1 VTHLLACG
9 RGDRVPAAHLGER
22 FVLAPA
28 VRLLRRLAYA
38 GLMIPVLS
46 RAEMRRF
53 DAHASS
59 ACQVPSLLLME
70 NAGRGAAD
78 VIARELG
85 LPQRSAARIV
95 IVCGAGNNGGDGFV
109 VARRLLTLG
118 AEPRVYLLVKPER
131 LTGDALSNYR
141 SLLGVGGVVVEL
153 EPNQLNVLGSAIE
166 SAHAVVDAVFGTG
179 LDREVSGFF
188 RYAIEFM
195 NGARCPIFALDLPS
209 GLDADTGAVLGA
221 AVRAG
226 TTITFAHAKLGL
238 MTASGLQ
245 HSGKLHT
252 VDIGVPDTS
261 LAQIG
266 YSAEIVEG
274 SDVLSALVARSV
286 TTHKGSAGRVVVI
299 AGSPGKIGAALLA
312 AQGALRAGAGLVTI
326 AALPETAALLD
337 QRVLEVMTA
346 RIEPERIEDSL
357 DELLERADAVAIGP
371 GLGLS
376 ATARRIVEHVALRV
390 RKTKVL
396 DADAITHFA
405 GRAEE
410 LRGAAG
416 ELVLTPH
423 AGEMA
428 RMVGGTAADVEADR
442 FGTLTRAVALTGSV
456 VLLKGHNTLV
466 GAPEERVAVNVSGSG
481 VLATGGSGDVLT
493 GILAAFGALLD
504 IRRAAYAAAYVHG
517 IAGQRRARQ
526 GVDRGVLAHEI
537 ADEVPLALG
546 ALRAGD

>member
-1 VTHLLACG
+1 
-9 RGDRVPAAHLGER
+9 
-22 FVLAPA
+22 
-28 VRLLRRLAYA
+28 
-38 GLMIPVLS
+38 MIPVLS
-46 RAEMRRF
+46 RAEMRKF
-53 DAHASS
+53 DAHASG

-78 VIARELG
+78 VIVRELG
-85 LPQRSAARIV
+85 LERGSGARIV

-118 AEPRVYLLVKPER
+118 ADARVYSLVKPER

-141 SLLGVGGVVVEL
+141 SFLGIGGSVVQL
-153 EPNQLNVLGSAIE
+153 EPNQLSVLGSAIE
-166 SAHAVVDAVFGTG
+166 SARAVVDAVFGTG
-179 LDREVSGFF
+179 LDREVSGYF

-195 NGARCPIFALDLPS
+195 NGARCPVFALDLPS
-209 GLDADTGAVLGA
+209 GLDADTGAVLGV

-245 HSGKLHT
+245 HAGNLHT
-252 VDIGVPDTS
+252 VDIGVPETG
-261 LAQIG
+261 LAQVG
-266 YSAEIVEG
+266 YGAEIVEA
-274 SDVLSALVARSV
+274 SDVLSALVTRSIA
-286 TTHKGSAGRVVVI
+286 THKGSAGRVLVI

-312 AQGALRAGAGLVTI
+312 AQGAIRAGAGLVTI

-346 RIEPERIEDSL
+346 RIDPARIEDSL
-357 DELLERADAVAIGP
+357 DELLERIDSVAVGP
-371 GLGLS
+371 GLGLD
-376 ATARRIVEHVALRV
+376 ATARRIAEHVALRV
-390 RKTKVL
+390 AKTKVL
-396 DADAITHFA
+396 DADAISHFA
-405 GRAEE
+405 GRAEA

-416 ELVLTPH
+416 EIVLTPH
-423 AGEMA
+423 SGEMA
-428 RMVGGTAADVEADR
+428 RIVGGSAADVEADR
-442 FGTLTRAVALTGSV
+442 FGTLARAVALTGSV
-456 VLLKGHNTLV
+456 VLLKGHRTLV
-466 GAPEERVAVNVSGSG
+466 GAPEERTAINVSGSG

-517 IAGQRRARQ
+517 IAGERRSRH

-546 ALRAGD
+546 ALRGG

>member
-1 VTHLLACG
+1 
-9 RGDRVPAAHLGER
+9 
-22 FVLAPA
+22 
-28 VRLLRRLAYA
+28 
-38 GLMIPVLS
+38 
-46 RAEMRRF
+46 MRKF

-78 VIARELG
+78 VIARELSLASG
-85 LPQRSAARIV
+85 NGARIV
-95 IVCGAGNNGGDGFV
+95 VVCGAGNNGGDGFV

-118 AEPRVYLLVKPER
+118 ADPRVYLLVNAER
-131 LTGDALSNYR
+131 LTGDALSNYH
-141 SLLGVGGVVVEL
+141 SFIGVGGQVVEL
-153 EPNQLNVLGSAIE
+153 EANQLSLLSSAIE
-166 SAHAVVDAVFGTG
+166 GAHGVVDAVFGTG
-179 LDREVSGFF
+179 LDRVVSGFF

-195 NGARCPIFALDLPS
+195 NGASCPIFALDVPS
-209 GLDADTGAVLGA
+209 GLDADTGAVLGVS
-221 AVRAG
+221 VRAG

-238 MTASGLQ
+238 MTPSGLL
-245 HSGKLHT
+245 HGGRLHT

-266 YSAEIVEG
+266 YSAEIVEA
-274 SDVLSALVARSV
+274 SDVLNALTTRSID
-286 TTHKGSAGRVVVI
+286 THKGSAGRVVVL

-346 RIEPERIEDSL
+346 RIDPARIEDSL
-357 DELLERADAVAIGP
+357 DELLERADSVAIGP

-376 ATARRIVEHVALRV
+376 ETARRIVDHVALRV
-390 RKTKVL
+390 DKTKVL

-405 GRAEE
+405 GRAET
-410 LRGAAG
+410 LRGAPG
-416 ELVLTPH
+416 EIVLTPH
-423 AGEMA
+423 SGEMA
-428 RMVGGTAADVEADR
+428 RIVGGSATDVEADR
-442 FGTLTRAVALTGSV
+442 FGTLRRAVALTESV
-456 VLLKGHNTLV
+456 VLLKGHRTLV
-466 GAPEERVAVNVSGSG
+466 GAPEEHIAINVSGSG

-504 IRRAAYAAAYVHG
+504 VRRAAYAAAYVHG
-517 IAGQRRARQ
+517 LAGERRSLH

-537 ADEVPLALG
+537 ADEVPFALG
-546 ALRAGD
+546 ALRGFSTRPLSA

>member
-1 VTHLLACG
+1 
-9 RGDRVPAAHLGER
+9 
-22 FVLAPA
+22 
-28 VRLLRRLAYA
+28 
-38 GLMIPVLS
+38 MIPVLS

-53 DAHASS
+53 EAHAGS
-59 ACQVPSLLLME
+59 ACHVPSLLLME

-78 VIARELG
+78 VIARELA
-85 LPQRSAARIV
+85 LPPGSAARIV

-118 AEPRVYLLVKPER
+118 ADPRVYLLVKAER

-141 SLLGVGGVVVEL
+141 ALLGVGGQVVEL
-153 EPNQLNVLGSAIE
+153 EPNQLSVLGTAIE
-166 SAHAVVDAVFGTG
+166 SARAVVDAVFGTG
-179 LDREVSGFF
+179 LDRVVSGFF

-209 GLDADTGAVLGA
+209 GLDADTGAVLGV

-238 MTASGLQ
+238 LTPSGSQ
-245 HSGKLHT
+245 HAGKLHT
-252 VDIGVPDTS
+252 ADIGVPDTG
-261 LAQIG
+261 LAMGG
-266 YSAEIVEG
+266 YSAEIVEA
-274 SDVLSALVARSV
+274 SDVLSALVARSI
-286 TTHKGSAGRVVVI
+286 TTHKGSAGRVLVI

-346 RIEPERIEDSL
+346 RIDPERIEDSL
-357 DELLERADAVAIGP
+357 DELLERADSLAIGP
-371 GLGLS
+371 GLGLD
-376 ATARRIVEHVALRV
+376 ATARRIVDHVALRV
-390 RKTKVL
+390 PKTKVL
-396 DADAITHFA
+396 DADAISHFA
-405 GRAEE
+405 GRAEA

-416 ELVLTPH
+416 EVVLTPH

-428 RMVGGTAADVEADR
+428 RIVGGSAADVEADR
-442 FGTLTRAVALTGSV
+442 FGTLARAVALTESV
-456 VLLKGHNTLV
+456 VLLKGHRTLV
-466 GAPEERVAVNVSGSG
+466 GATEERVAINVTGSG

-493 GILAAFGALLD
+493 GILAAFAALLD
-504 IRRAAYAAAYVHG
+504 IRRAAYVAAYVHG
-517 IAGQRRARQ
+517 IAAERCSLP

-537 ADEVPLALG
+537 ADQVPFALG
-546 ALRAGD
+546 ALRAG

>member
-1 VTHLLACG
+1 
-9 RGDRVPAAHLGER
+9 
-22 FVLAPA
+22 
-28 VRLLRRLAYA
+28 
-38 GLMIPVLS
+38 MIPVLS
-46 RAEMRRF
+46 RAEMRQF
-53 DAHASS
+53 DAHASG
-59 ACQVPSLLLME
+59 AGRVPSLLLME

-78 VIARELG
+78 LIAQDLG
-85 LPQRSAARIV
+85 LAKGSAARIV

-118 AEPRVYLLVKPER
+118 ADPRVYLLVKAER
-131 LTGDALSNYR
+131 LTGDALSNHR
-141 SLLGVGGVVVEL
+141 SFVALGGLVVEL
-153 EPNQLNVLGSAIE
+153 EPNQLNVLGNAIE
-166 SAHAVVDAVFGTG
+166 SARAVVDAVFGTG
-179 LDREVSGFF
+179 LDREVTGFF

-195 NGARCPIFALDLPS
+195 NGARCPIFALDVPS
-209 GLDADTGAVLGA
+209 GLDADTGRVLGA

-238 MTASGLQ
+238 MTPSGLQ
-245 HSGKLHT
+245 HSGKLRT

-266 YSAEIVEG
+266 YSAEIVEAA
-274 SDVLSALVARSV
+274 DVLAALVTRSIS
-286 TTHKGSAGRVVVI
+286 THKGSAGRVMVI

-346 RIEPERIEDSL
+346 RIDPARIEDSL

-371 GLGLS
+371 GLGLD
-376 ATARRIVEHVALRV
+376 ATARRIAEHVALRAP
-390 RKTKVL
+390 KTKVL
-396 DADAITHFA
+396 DADAISHFA
-405 GRAEE
+405 GRAEQ

-423 AGEMA
+423 SGEMA
-428 RMVGGTAADVEADR
+428 RIVGGSAAEVEDDR
-442 FGTLTRAVALTGSV
+442 FGALARAVALTGSV
-456 VLLKGHNTLV
+456 VLLKGHRTLV
-466 GAPEERVAVNVSGSG
+466 GAPEERIAINVSGSG

-504 IRRAAYAAAYVHG
+504 VRRAAYAAAYVHG
-517 IAGQRRARQ
+517 IAGERRSLH

-537 ADEVPLALG
+537 ADEVPFALG
-546 ALRAGD
+546 ALRAG

>member
-1 VTHLLACG
+1 
-9 RGDRVPAAHLGER
+9 
-22 FVLAPA
+22 
-28 VRLLRRLAYA
+28 
-38 GLMIPVLS
+38 MIPVLS
-46 RAEMRRF
+46 RDEMRQF
-53 DAHASS
+53 DAHASG
-59 ACQVPSLLLME
+59 AGRVPSLLLME

-78 VIARELG
+78 LIALELG
-85 LPQRSAARIV
+85 LAKGSAARIV

-118 AEPRVYLLVKPER
+118 ADPRVYLLVKAER
-131 LTGDALSNYR
+131 LTGDALSNHR
-141 SLLGVGGVVVEL
+141 SFVALGGLVVEL
-153 EPNQLNVLGSAIE
+153 EPNQLNVLGTAIE
-166 SAHAVVDAVFGTG
+166 SARAVVDAVFGTG
-179 LDREVSGFF
+179 LDRQVTGFF

-195 NGARCPIFALDLPS
+195 NGARCPIFALDVPS
-209 GLDADTGAVLGA
+209 GLDADTGRVLGV

-238 MTASGLQ
+238 MTPSGLQ
-245 HSGKLHT
+245 HSGKLRT

-266 YSAEIVEG
+266 YSAEIVEAG
-274 SDVLSALVARSV
+274 DVLSALVTRSI
-286 TTHKGSAGRVVVI
+286 TTHKGSAGRVMVI

-312 AQGALRAGAGLVTI
+312 AQGAIRAGAGLVTI

-346 RIEPERIEDSL
+346 RIDPARIEDSL

-371 GLGLS
+371 GLGLD
-376 ATARRIVEHVALRV
+376 ATARRIAEHVALRV
-390 RKTKVL
+390 PKTKVL
-396 DADAITHFA
+396 DADAISHFA
-405 GRAEE
+405 GRAEQ

-416 ELVLTPH
+416 EIVLTPH

-428 RMVGGTAADVEADR
+428 RIVGGSAAEVEDDR

-456 VLLKGHNTLV
+456 VLLKGHRTLV
-466 GAPEERVAVNVSGSG
+466 GAPEERVAINVSGSG

-493 GILAAFGALLD
+493 GVLAAFGALLD
-504 IRRAAYAAAYVHG
+504 VRRAAYAAAYVHG
-517 IAGQRRARQ
+517 VAGERRSLH

-546 ALRAGD
+546 ALRAG

>member
-1 VTHLLACG
+1 
-9 RGDRVPAAHLGER
+9 
-22 FVLAPA
+22 
-28 VRLLRRLAYA
+28 
-38 GLMIPVLS
+38 
-46 RAEMRRF
+46 
-53 DAHASS
+53 
-59 ACQVPSLLLME
+59 LME

-85 LPQRSAARIV
+85 LTRGSVAKIV
-95 IVCGAGNNGGDGFV
+95 VVCGAGNNGGDGFV

-118 AEPRVYLLVKPER
+118 AEPRVYLLVKAER

-141 SLLGVGGVVVEL
+141 SLLGVGGTVVEL
-153 EPNQLNVLGSAIE
+153 EPNQLSVLGSAVE
-166 SAHAVVDAVFGTG
+166 SARAVVDAVFGTG

-195 NGARCPIFALDLPS
+195 NGARCPIFALDVPS
-209 GLDADTGAVLGA
+209 GLDADTGAVLGVS
-221 AVRAG
+221 VRAT
-226 TTITFAHAKLGL
+226 TTITFAHPKLGL
-238 MTASGLQ
+238 MTPSGLL
-245 HSGKLHT
+245 HSGKLYT
-252 VDIGVPDTS
+252 VDIGVPDTG
-261 LAQIG
+261 LAVGG
-266 YSAEIVEG
+266 YSAEIVEP
-274 SDVLSALVARSV
+274 SDVLSSLVTRSID
-286 TTHKGSAGRVVVI
+286 THKGSAGRVLVI

-346 RIEPERIEDSL
+346 RIEPEHIEDSL
-357 DELLERADAVAIGP
+357 DELLERADSVAIGP

-376 ATARRIVEHVALRV
+376 ATARRITEHVALRV
-390 RKTKVL
+390 PKTKVL

-405 GRAEE
+405 GRAEA
-410 LRGAAG
+410 LQGAAG

-428 RMVGGTAADVEADR
+428 RIVGSTAAHVEADR
-442 FGTLTRAVALTGSV
+442 FGTLASAVALTQSV
-456 VLLKGHNTLV
+456 VLLKGHRTLV
-466 GAPEERVAVNVSGSG
+466 GAPDERVAINVSGSG

-504 IRRAAYAAAYVHG
+504 VRSAACAAAYVHG
-517 IAGQRRARQ
+517 LAGERRSHS

-537 ADEVPLALG
+537 ADEVPFALG
-546 ALRAGD
+546 ALRAS

>member
-1 VTHLLACG
+1 
-9 RGDRVPAAHLGER
+9 
-22 FVLAPA
+22 
-28 VRLLRRLAYA
+28 
-38 GLMIPVLS
+38 MIPVLS
-46 RAEMRRF
+46 RAEMRKF

-78 VIARELG
+78 VILRELG
-85 LPQRSAARIV
+85 LSPGSGARIV

-118 AEPRVYLLVKPER
+118 ADPRVYLLVKAER
-131 LTGDALSNYR
+131 LKGDALSNYR
-141 SLLGVGGVVVEL
+141 SFLGVGGVVVEL
-153 EPNQLNVLGSAIE
+153 EPNQLSVLGGAIE
-166 SAHAVVDAVFGTG
+166 NGRALVDAVFGTG

-195 NGARCPIFALDLPS
+195 NGARCPIFALDVPS
-209 GLDADTGAVLGA
+209 GLDADTGAVLGV
-221 AVRAG
+221 AVRAK

-238 MTASGLQ
+238 MTPSGLLHAGQ
-245 HSGKLHT
+245 LHT
-252 VDIGVPDTS
+252 VDIGVPETG
-261 LAQIG
+261 LAQVG
-266 YSAEIVEG
+266 YSAEIVEA
-274 SDVLSALVARSV
+274 SDVLSALVTRSIS
-286 TTHKGSAGRVVVI
+286 THKGSAGRVLVI

-346 RIEPERIEDSL
+346 RVDPNRIEDSL
-357 DELLERADAVAIGP
+357 DELVERADSVAIGP
-371 GLGLS
+371 GLGLD
-376 ATARRIVEHVALRV
+376 ATARRIVDHVALRV
-390 RKTKVL
+390 PKTKVL
-396 DADAITHFA
+396 DADAISHFA
-405 GRAEE
+405 GRAEA
-410 LRGAAG
+410 LRGASG

-428 RMVGGTAADVEADR
+428 RIVGGSAADVEADR
-442 FGTLTRAVALTGSV
+442 FGTLARAVALTKSV
-456 VLLKGHNTLV
+456 VLLKGHRTLV
-466 GAPEERVAVNVSGSG
+466 GAPEERVAINVSGSG

-504 IRRAAYAAAYVHG
+504 IRRAAYVAAYVHG
-517 IAGQRRARQ
+517 FAGERRSRQ

-537 ADEVPLALG
+537 ADEVPFALG
-546 ALRAGD
+546 ALRGR